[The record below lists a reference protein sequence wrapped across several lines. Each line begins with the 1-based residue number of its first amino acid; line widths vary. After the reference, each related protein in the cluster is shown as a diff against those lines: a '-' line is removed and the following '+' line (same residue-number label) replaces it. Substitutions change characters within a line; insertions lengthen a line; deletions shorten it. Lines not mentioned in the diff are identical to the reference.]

1 MYECV
6 DLYVGVWS
14 LIPSNEN
21 LKTTHGRAP
30 LLWGEGKRVMGEGF
44 VSVELELR
52 EEEGGMR
59 WGGGTP
65 QLECKVN

>member
-30 LLWGEGKRVMGEGF
+30 LLWDEGKRVMG
-44 VSVELELR
+44 
-52 EEEGGMR
+52 GGICKC
-59 WGGGTP
+59 GTGTGRGTGRDEMG
-65 QLECKVN
+65 LGDTTVGM

>member
-14 LIPSNEN
+14 FIFSNEN
-21 LKTTHGRAP
+21 LKIIYGRVFFF
-30 LLWGEGKRVMGEGF
+30 WGEGKRVMGEGF

-59 WGGGTP
+59 WGGGI
-65 QLECKVN
+65 L